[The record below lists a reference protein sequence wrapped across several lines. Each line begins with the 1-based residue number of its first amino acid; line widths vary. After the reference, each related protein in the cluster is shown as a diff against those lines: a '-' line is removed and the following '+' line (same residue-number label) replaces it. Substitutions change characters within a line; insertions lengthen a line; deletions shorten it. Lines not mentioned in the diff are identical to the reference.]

1 MRIPLFID
9 PSKWTVVV
17 FGGGMVG
24 TRRALKFREAGAK
37 VRVVANDFTE
47 ELKNAEGVELVK
59 KDIKSRDE
67 IRELIKDADLVVIAT
82 SSKTL
87 NDMIYEVANE
97 MGKLINDATNAKRS
111 DVHVP
116 FETDVNGIRI
126 AVTSEG
132 ASGVSAHLALAI
144 IERCLRD
151 NQFWLNINEFA
162 TRFKE
167 LLKENIDNPKRRFGL
182 YWYVMLQR
190 PVVELIK
197 QGNIDEA
204 LNLAMEIAK
213 NEEKGITD
221 ISKAMSIFLSEWG
234 DELLASTSS
243 RHEG

>member
-17 FGGGMVG
+17 FGGGKVG
-24 TRRALKFREAGAK
+24 TRRALKFKDAGAK
-37 VRVVANDFTE
+37 VRVVANEFTE
-47 ELKNAEGVELVK
+47 ELRNTEGIELVK
-59 KDIKSRDE
+59 KDIKSKDE
-67 IRELIKDADLVVIAT
+67 IGELIEDADLVVIAT
-82 SSKTL
+82 SSKAL

-116 FETDVNGIRI
+116 FETEVEGIRI

-144 IERCLRD
+144 IEKCLKN
-151 NQFWLNINEFA
+151 NQFWININNFA

-167 LLKENIDNPKRRFGL
+167 MLKENVDDPKRRFGL
-182 YWYVMLQR
+182 YWYVMLQK
-190 PVVELIK
+190 PVVELIRR
-197 QGNIDEA
+197 GNIDEA
-204 LNLAMEIAK
+204 LKLAMDIVK

-243 RHEG
+243 LHED